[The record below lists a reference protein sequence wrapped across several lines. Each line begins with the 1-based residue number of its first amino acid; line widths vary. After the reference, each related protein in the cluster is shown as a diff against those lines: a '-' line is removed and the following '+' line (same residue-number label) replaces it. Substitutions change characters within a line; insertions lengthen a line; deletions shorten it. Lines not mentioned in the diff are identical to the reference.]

1 MMPIAEAS
9 TVHVPTVDR
18 SAAPAPTLTTIW
30 LWGFCHRYSSTTP
43 RYVMFLPMSNIAREW
58 WASAGAAA
66 RAIPTATAT
75 ASNGR
80 RAREPIT
87 LTNYQINQLPDYLM
101 EALIRSISSRT
112 RRSAVSDARDV

>member
-1 MMPIAEAS
+1 MTPIAEAS

-18 SAAPAPTLTTIW
+18 SAAPAPTLTTMW

-58 WASAGAAA
+58 WASVGAAA
-66 RAIPTATAT
+66 RAIPTATAK

-80 RAREPIT
+80 RAREPVPTIRT
-87 LTNYQINQLPDYLM
+87 
-101 EALIRSISSRT
+101 EAFLAWD
-112 RRSAVSDARDV
+112 AVHFTVAA

>member
-1 MMPIAEAS
+1 MGPPGLYVLGVRPLEVMRLIAEAS

-30 LWGFCHRYSSTTP
+30 LWAFCHRYSSTTP

-66 RAIPTATAT
+66 MAIPTAIAK
-75 ASNGR
+75 AGNGR
-80 RAREPIT
+80 RAPEPAPT
-87 LTNYQINQLPDYLM
+87 
-101 EALIRSISSRT
+101 IRT
-112 RRSAVSDARDV
+112 EVS